1 MGPDQGVDVKKPVV
15 DHLWNKIADLDMYG
29 SAAAKAKLAEV
40 VELARKIHEAEG
52 SEVANSVLAHGLIET
67 ALLRCRQIQDHELQG
82 LGYDELQIFHRF
94 ATTAMEHSQ
103 AVIDKELAYLD
114 L

>member
-29 SAAAKAKLAEV
+29 SAAVKAKLAEV